1 MNKDCVRKQAD
12 KHVEGISYEDCG
24 INARSVR
31 LAHGNWMPLCR
42 PAASCVLEALNDK
55 QAQARAW
62 GEASSIWAKGA
73 VTSMGRLC
81 LLLATAT
88 MDAAGLHLTGGT
100 HSVAKHA
107 VDGLK

>member
-1 MNKDCVRKQAD
+1 MPAMPGVCEASVYK
-12 KHVEGISYEDCG
+12 GIYEDC
-24 INARSVR
+24 ASKSASMQMVYMKP
-31 LAHGNWMPLCR
+31 MPAMPGVC
-42 PAASCVLEALNDK
+42 
-55 QAQARAW
+55 
-62 GEASSIWAKGA
+62 EASVYRAKGA